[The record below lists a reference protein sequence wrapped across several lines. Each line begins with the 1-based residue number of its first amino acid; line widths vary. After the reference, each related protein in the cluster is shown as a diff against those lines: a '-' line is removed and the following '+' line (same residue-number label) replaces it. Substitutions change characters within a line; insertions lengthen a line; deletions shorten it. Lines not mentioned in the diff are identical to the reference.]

1 MTGGISI
8 PTSSGIVSEDD
19 TLGTNPAS
27 EIRRHFK
34 KIFLNSIESKSRKV
48 DPPIAVLNDCKCLG
62 DHLI

>member
-27 EIRRHFK
+27 EIENA
-34 KIFLNSIESKSRKV
+34 LNLYVNSIESKSRKV
-48 DPPIAVLNDCKCLG
+48 DPAIVVLNVCKCLW
-62 DHLI
+62 DYLL